1 METLERIIFMID
13 NILRTKKQRHIVGGM
28 LLSTSLFLG
37 GLALTT
43 MTIKDGGEI

>member
-1 METLERIIFMID
+1 MID
-13 NILRTKKQRHIVGGM
+13 NILNTRKKRHIVGGM